1 MLVSLMRIILFLCT
15 NLKMKMSKAFYNS
28 IYLFII
34 CLFLANCANRGR
46 PVGGI
51 KDIIPPQIIKSEPE
65 NFSTNF
71 TGTEIKITF
80 DEFIKVNNLQKQ
92 LIISPPMDPAPEIT
106 PLGSASKSIVIKIID
121 TLEANTT
128 YAFNFGNSIV
138 DNNEGNPYPYYRYV
152 FSTGDYIDSLSVKG
166 YILDATLIKPEEYVS
181 VMLYEMDS
189 TYTDSTIY
197 KKRPKYITNTLDST
211 TTFSIDNIKAGKYML
226 IALKDENQDSKY
238 QQRSDK
244 IGFLKNP
251 ISVPKDTLYSIKLF
265 KEEADTKIVNPRLIS
280 GEKIAF
286 GYEGD
291 YENMKIEIT
300 SKVPKNFSYRITKD
314 AKADSLYYWY
324 NHRFKNTDSLL
335 FQVTNKNYSED
346 FKVRVSEQPRDS
358 LIIKTSPTGSIN
370 FEENFII
377 SANIPFKKRKNNKI
391 KIIDK
396 DSLKVDFKSSYDSLS
411 NNYTLKFDKTE
422 NNRYNIQIL
431 PKAIT
436 DFFGNK
442 NDTLNYSLST
452 KSYADYGNVR
462 VLLNN
467 VNYPV
472 IVQLTD
478 DKGEVKFEQYSGKP
492 EPIDFK
498 HVTPS
503 KYYLRVIHDTN
514 KNEKF
519 DSGNFLKKQQPEKI
533 SHYPDVV
540 EVRANWDP
548 IIDFT
553 LL

>member
-1 MLVSLMRIILFLCT
+1 MFLF
-15 NLKMKMSKAFYNS
+15 
-28 IYLFII
+28 
-34 CLFLANCANRGR
+34 NCANKGR
-46 PVGGI
+46 PSGGE
-51 KDIIPPQIIKSEPE
+51 KDIAPPVIIKSEPE

-71 TGTEIKITF
+71 SGKEIKITF
-80 DEFIKVNNLQKQ
+80 DEYIKVNNLQKQ

-106 PLGSASKSIVIKIID
+106 PLGSASKSITIKITD
-121 TLEANTT
+121 TLDANTT

-138 DNNEGNPYPYYRYV
+138 DNNEGNPYPFYRFV

-166 YILDATLIKPEEYVS
+166 HIIDATSLKPDEYVS

-189 TYTDSTIY
+189 TYTDSIIY
-197 KKRPKYITNTLDST
+197 KKKPKYLTNTLDST
-211 TTFSIDNIKAGKYML
+211 TTFSIDNIKAGKYKL

-244 IGFLKNP
+244 IGFLEKH
-251 ISVPKDTLYSIKLF
+251 ITVPTDSLYTIKLF
-265 KEEADTKIVNPRLIS
+265 KEEADSKIINPRLIS

-291 YENMKIEIT
+291 YENMKIQIT

-314 AKADSLYYWY
+314 AKSDSLYYWY
-324 NHRFKNTDSLL
+324 KPRLKNTDSLL
-335 FQVTNKNYSED
+335 FKVTNNNYSED
-346 FKVRVSEQPRDS
+346 FKVNISEQARDT
-358 LIIKTSPTGSIN
+358 LIVKGTPSGSIN
-370 FEENFII
+370 FEEDFTL
-377 SANIPFKKRKNNKI
+377 SGNIPFKRRRNNKI

-396 DSLKVDFKSSYDSLS
+396 DSINIDFKSAYDSLS
-411 NNYTLKFDKTE
+411 NNYILKFEKTE
-422 NNRYNIQIL
+422 SNRYYIQVL

-436 DFFGNK
+436 DFFNNK

-452 KSYADYGNVR
+452 KSFADYGNIR
-462 VLLNN
+462 VNLNN
-467 VNYPV
+467 VTYPV
-472 IVQLTD
+472 IVQLTNE
-478 DKGEVKFEQYSGKP
+478 KGEVKVEQYSSKP

-503 KYYLRVIHDTN
+503 KYYLRVVHDTN

-519 DSGNFLKKQQPEKI
+519 DTGNFLKNLQPEKI
-533 SHYPDVV
+533 SYYPEMV